1 MKRIFSLLV
10 VFCLLFSTVS
20 FADTQPKPI
29 EIIPYDELPPLVEG
43 QSHYLMLCVDQWHG
57 KTWNLGDTDGI
68 IIVTLDERAHRVM
81 LASIIRDALVQRPD
95 GVIGRINYIA
105 KKFGPEEL
113 CKTISQHLGIRLE
126 KYILFDFS
134 QIQDIIDY
142 MGGVDI
148 TINSEEASYLRR
160 YAIHKNATTPAL
172 RSSGTYHFNGHA
184 AVIYMRMRK
193 AGGHGD
199 FTRTKRARTVLSTLA
214 DQCRTF
220 TFEDARAL
228 VNSIA
233 EHTTLTNLNA
243 DEMMNAAQ
251 IAFGLKNCTIEEL
264 RIPPDNAVHP
274 ITYVG
279 MAAQELDWPVC
290 RSVMSDY
297 LVNSFLVLDPD
308 TELEAIDDFDE
319 FNDFGSFSNFD

>member
-1 MKRIFSLLV
+1 MKRIFSLLLIL
-10 VFCLLFSTVS
+10 CLLVSSTIAL
-20 FADTQPKPI
+20 ADTQPQPI
-29 EIIPYDELPPLVEG
+29 EIIPYDELPPVVEG

-68 IIVTLDERAHRVM
+68 VIVTLDKRAHRVM
-81 LASIIRDALVQRPD
+81 LTSIIRDALVQRPD

-105 KKFGPEEL
+105 KRFGPEAL
-113 CKTISQHLGIRLE
+113 CQTISQHLGIRLE

-134 QIQDIIDY
+134 QIQDIVDY

-160 YAIHKNATTPAL
+160 YAIHKNATKPAL
-172 RSSGTYHFNGHA
+172 RSAGTYHFNGHA
-184 AVIYMRMRK
+184 SVIYMRIRK

-199 FTRTKRARTVLSTLA
+199 FTRTQRARTVLSTLA

-220 TFEDARAL
+220 TFDDAKAL

-233 EHTTLTNLNA
+233 EHTTMTNMNT
-243 DEMMNAAQ
+243 DEMMQAAE
-251 IAFGLKNCTIEEL
+251 IAYGLKDCTIEEL

-279 MAAQELDWPVC
+279 MAVQELDWPVC
-290 RSVMSDY
+290 RAVMQDY
-297 LVNSFLVLDPD
+297 LENSFLVLEQD
-308 TELEAIDDFDE
+308 TVNDDLDDFG
-319 FNDFGSFSNFD
+319 DFGDFSGFD